1 MHRELFLIRNLLL
14 MMILIVGLF
23 IMKTLAGILLP
34 LVMALL
40 LSFLYLPVVLFLEK
54 KRFPTGIIVAFI
66 AVITLGAI
74 AVVANIFIST
84 INEIIGEQ
92 DFLINQ
98 LFEKFQA
105 IASLLSRFPYF
116 EIDENAILSGIN
128 NLLNR
133 ELITSTLG
141 SFFKGA
147 GSFGSSFLMFTLY
160 FLFLLPG
167 LSRYQH
173 FLNYVGGDKAYLVDD
188 YETIQRSV
196 STYILIKL
204 IISLVTGSIAWLIC
218 VFTGLR
224 FAFFWGFLT
233 TVLNFIPSIG
243 SIIATIIPSLFGII
257 LFDSYQQMIILAILL
272 GINQMIIGNVVDPRI
287 MGNRLRLNTVTV
299 LFGLVFWGVIWGIP
313 GMLLS
318 VPLSVILKLI
328 LEKSSSWSVLARIMG
343 SPEPMSGR
351 KREGIFGT
359 KKKKEDEEESPSPRS

>member
-1 MHRELFLIRNLLL
+1 MDTHGELFFIRNLLL
-14 MMILIVGLF
+14 LLVLIVGLVL
-23 IMKTLAGILLP
+23 MKTLAGILLP

-40 LSFLYLPVVLFLEK
+40 LSFLYLPLVLYLEK
-54 KRFPTGIIVAFI
+54 KKIPTGIIVAFI
-66 AVITLGAI
+66 AVITL
-74 AVVANIFIST
+74 AVIVFVANVFIST

-98 LFEKFQA
+98 LFNKFHT
-105 IASLLSRFPYF
+105 IAALLSTIPYLD
-116 EIDENAILSGIN
+116 IDENAILEALG

-133 ELITSTLG
+133 DLITSAL
-141 SFFKGA
+141 SSVFKGA

-167 LSRYQH
+167 LSRYQT
-173 FLNYVGGDKAYLVDD
+173 FLNYVGGNKAYLVDD
-188 YETIQRSV
+188 YETIQKSV

-204 IISLVTGSIAWLIC
+204 IISLCTGSIAWVIC
-218 VFTGLR
+218 ALMGLR
-224 FAFFWGFLT
+224 FSFFWGFLT
-233 TVLNFIPSIG
+233 LILNFIPSIG

-257 LFDSYQQMIILAILL
+257 LFDNYQQMIILAVLL

-328 LEKSSSWSVLARIMG
+328 LEKSSSWSVFARIMG
-343 SPEPMSGR
+343 SSEAVDETKRDGVFGR
-351 KREGIFGT
+351 KKSGDS
-359 KKKKEDEEESPSPRS
+359 KDKDKED

>member
-1 MHRELFLIRNLLL
+1 MDIHRELFLIRNLLL
-14 MMILIVGLF
+14 MIILIVGLF
-23 IMKTLAGILLP
+23 IMKTLSGILLP

-40 LSFLYLPVVLFLEK
+40 LSFLYLPLVLFLEK

-74 AVVANIFIST
+74 IVVANIFIST
-84 INEIIGEQ
+84 INEIIAEQ
-92 DFLINQ
+92 DFLLNQ
-98 LFEKFQA
+98 LYEKFHS
-105 IASLLSRFPYF
+105 IAELLSTIPYV
-116 EIDENAILSGIN
+116 EIDEELLLGALN

-133 ELITSTLG
+133 DLIASTLG
-141 SFFKGA
+141 SIFKGA

-188 YETIQRSV
+188 YETIQKSV
-196 STYILIKL
+196 STYILIKM
-204 IISLVTGSIAWLIC
+204 IISLVTGTIVWLIC
-218 VFTGLR
+218 IFTGLR

-233 TVLNFIPSIG
+233 MIFNFIPSIG
-243 SIIATIIPSLFGII
+243 SIIATVIPSLFGII
-257 LFDSYQQMIILAILL
+257 LFDSYQQMIILAVLL

-343 SPEPMSGR
+343 SPDTIDGQ
-351 KREGIFGT
+351 KKDGIFE
-359 KKKKEDEEESPSPRS
+359 KKKSEKEDDAD

>member
-66 AVITLGAI
+66 AIITLGAI
-74 AVVANIFIST
+74 TVVANIFIST

-98 LFEKFQA
+98 LFEKFHA
-105 IASLLSRFPYF
+105 IAALLSRIPYF
-116 EIDENAILSGIN
+116 EIDENAILAGIN

-133 ELITSTLG
+133 ELLTSTLG

-188 YETIQRSV
+188 YETIQKSV

-218 VFTGLR
+218 IFTGLR

-343 SPEPMSGR
+343 SPEPMEGR
-351 KREGIFGT
+351 KRDGIFGRR
-359 KKKKEDEEESPSPRS
+359 KNGKNGN